1 MSGFLIVIIIKGIM
15 ENKFRKLFVYVLKTK
30 KKVISFLNEKRI
42 KFFCMEYSFVF
53 DSISC

>member
-53 DSISC
+53 ESISC

>member
-42 KFFCMEYSFVF
+42 KFFLYG
-53 DSISC
+53 I